1 MAIIHHKPSGARA
14 EYQEQ
19 QRLRVQEA
27 PSLADQFPQLKSL
40 TVKLE
45 YHDSENREKRNRL
58 KYMVNLD
65 NVKSV
70 FRFKCPNS
78 GCIAGDFDLT
88 KKVAEAVARH
98 LTNVTGEMDCKGRT
112 TNRERC
118 CNVLYYT
125 LQLGYHRMK
134 T

>member
-1 MAIIHHKPSGARA
+1 MAITYHKPPGARA
-14 EYQEQ
+14 EYEQQ
-19 QRLRVQEA
+19 QRLRVQES
-27 PSLADQFPQLKSL
+27 PSFADQFPQLKSL

-78 GCIAGDFDLT
+78 GCIRGDFDLT
-88 KKVAEAVARH
+88 KKVAEAVVKH
-98 LTNVTGEMDCKGRT
+98 LANVTGKLSCRGRT
-112 TNRERC
+112 TNWGPCR
-118 CNVLYYT
+118 NVLHYT
-125 LQLGYHRMK
+125 LLLTYNPTK
-134 T
+134 N